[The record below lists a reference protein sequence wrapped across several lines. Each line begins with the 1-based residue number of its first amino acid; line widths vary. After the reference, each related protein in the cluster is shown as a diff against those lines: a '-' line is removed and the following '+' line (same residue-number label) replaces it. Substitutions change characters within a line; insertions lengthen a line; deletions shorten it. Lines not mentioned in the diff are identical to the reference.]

1 MNYKWK
7 VEEQI
12 KNYGYFIN
20 VLPDTWTWSN
30 CINKDNNQNVI
41 LNAML
46 AAELYVEHNIC
57 IAFKNI
63 ENNNVLFINIYTN
76 KSKKKII
83 GRWDGQFNT
92 SSWPGHGVLWYSVK
106 HYSGYFSEDVFGWQ

>member
-1 MNYKWK
+1 
-7 VEEQI
+7 
-12 KNYGYFIN
+12 
-20 VLPDTWTWSN
+20 
-30 CINKDNNQNVI
+30 
-41 LNAML
+41 ML

-63 ENNNVLFINIYTN
+63 ENNNVLFINTYTN

-92 SSWPGHGVLWYSVK
+92 SS
-106 HYSGYFSEDVFGWQ
+106 